1 MLNDPLFLQTKIKIE
16 SWRKTK
22 KHLREPIPEDIKKDI
37 SDLAQNYPAYK
48 IGSALKLGECSLRY
62 LNDKTKKTKK
72 LFKLKKNVAEFVEV
86 SPLVP
91 KRVVT
96 EPKKIELDL
105 PMGMTLRIFL

>member
-1 MLNDPLFLQTKIKIE
+1 VLNDPLFLQTKNKIE

-22 KHLREPIPEDIKKDI
+22 KHLREAIPEDIKKDI
-37 SDLAQNYPAYK
+37 SDLAQTYPAYK

-62 LNDKTKKTKK
+62 LNGKTKKTKK
-72 LFKLKKNVAEFVEV
+72 IFKLKKNVAEFVEV
-86 SPLVP
+86 SPLISKKIVN
-91 KRVVT
+91 